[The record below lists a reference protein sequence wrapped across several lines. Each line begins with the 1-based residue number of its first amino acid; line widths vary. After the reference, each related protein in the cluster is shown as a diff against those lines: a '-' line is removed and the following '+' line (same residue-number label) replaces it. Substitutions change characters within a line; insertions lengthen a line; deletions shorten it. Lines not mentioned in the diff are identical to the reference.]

1 MSGLHWVKSSFSD
14 AGGNNCLEL
23 ASPADE
29 GGVALRESDSPGNV
43 LVTDRDAIRALLLSI
58 KSRCDQGPQEPLTRP
73 VAQLDTVQL
82 DTSFG
87 GHFID
92 APTPLGNYRSLLDLM
107 EESALPP
114 DESRDLIRSIARE
127 L

>member
-1 MSGLHWVKSSFSD
+1 AFHG
-14 AGGNNCLEL
+14 AGQSILYT
-23 ASPADE
+23 E
-29 GGVALRESDSPGNV
+29 G
-43 LVTDRDAIRALLLSI
+43 
-58 KSRCDQGPQEPLTRP
+58 P

-87 GHFID
+87 GHFVD

-107 EESALPP
+107 EGSALPP
-114 DESRDLIRSIARE
+114 DESRDLIRSLARE

>member
-1 MSGLHWVKSSFSD
+1 MSGRGN
-14 AGGNNCLEL
+14 AGTG
-23 ASPADE
+23 A
-29 GGVALRESDSPGNV
+29 GRGRESRTGLRPF
-43 LVTDRDAIRALLLSI
+43 RAGAFHGAGQSI
-58 KSRCDQGPQEPLTRP
+58 LYTEGP
-73 VAQLDTVQL
+73 VGQLDTVQL

-107 EESALPP
+107 EGSALPP